1 MKRFL
6 ILFAFIFLASGNANA
21 FTSTEKELLAKAQK
35 YFDNLKTLQGG
46 FIQLESETS
55 EVVRGEIYVSKPGK
69 LLMRY
74 ADPYQADFY
83 LVGGRLMVYDHELE
97 QLNHTDA
104 NDTPFNIFL
113 KPNFKLDSNLM
124 LKVKAIENEQNKYI
138 IRLEP
143 VQLDENNTK
152 EITLE
157 FSKFNDEVIGFER
170 VNDKGNKF
178 IITFVN
184 AKTNE
189 PINERV
195 FVFRD
200 PRKDKKY
207 PSSGR

>member
-1 MKRFL
+1 MKKFL
-6 ILFAFIFLASGNANA
+6 ILFAFIFLAAGNANA
-21 FTSTEKELLAKAQK
+21 FTSTEKELLAKAQR
-35 YFDNLKTLQGG
+35 YFDNLKTMQGG

-74 ADPYQADFY
+74 AEPYQADFY
-83 LVGGRLMVYDHELE
+83 LVGGRLMVYDHELD

-104 NDTPFNIFL
+104 DNTPFNIFL
-113 KPNFKLDSNLM
+113 QPNFKLDSNLL
-124 LKVKAIENEQNKYI
+124 LKVKAVENQINKYT

-143 VQLDENNTK
+143 IKLDENSTK
-152 EITLE
+152 EVSLE

-170 VNDKGNKF
+170 MNDKGNKF

-184 AKTNE
+184 VKTNE
-189 PINERV
+189 PINEKV

-200 PRKDKKY
+200 PRKDRKY
-207 PSSGR
+207 PTSR